1 MGRSLAKKG
10 GSAKKKGGHADWMD
24 DEIDD
29 ANRLRSKDKIGFDPS
44 DSEEEDPD
52 ADLDTEAVMDIG
64 GDSDDDSDADSDEE
78 EDAEEDEEE
87 EEDDDDDEEEE
98 DDDDLGSDEDEDEA
112 ALIRAMKAQQK
123 KLASKGVKRGGQDD
137 SSSDEEEEEED
148 DGLRIKGR
156 KKADFYGDEE
166 VDHEGMSDEDERRDE
181 EREARR
187 LQQARAA
194 GMSAADFGLS
204 DDEDDSEDDESDSEP
219 EEEATLGA
227 KAAKLSAKGK
237 KAEKE
242 SLKKVKKN
250 NASLG
255 AAVESLGGEELE
267 AAEGAD
273 AETGDSPEVV
283 ALTKE
288 LTKNLD
294 EVRNTI
300 EPLCKFVREGNMV
313 TKEGISY
320 LDTKHLLMLS
330 YCINIAFYLLLKAE
344 GKPVKDHPVVLRLVE
359 IRTYIE
365 KLRPIDKKLKYQ
377 IDKLLKMAK
386 EGVTGEEEDADG
398 AGEDPLQFR
407 PNPDA
412 LVSKVDEDAE
422 EGADG
427 GVYRPPKMMPTAM
440 EEFEEGGKSSKQ
452 KRAEKEARR
461 RAQRSSLIKV
471 RIVDRLRAVLF
482 RSPAR
487 FVSLR
492 SPFASSISV
501 SRGDERRPVARPHGV
516 HKSYQTLGRVPLKC
530 HEWSFPNQGMDIHRR
545 LDTGIE
551 PKHARTFH
559 QPIPRRR

>member
-1 MGRSLAKKG
+1 
-10 GSAKKKGGHADWMD
+10 
-24 DEIDD
+24 
-29 ANRLRSKDKIGFDPS
+29 
-44 DSEEEDPD
+44 
-52 ADLDTEAVMDIG
+52 
-64 GDSDDDSDADSDEE
+64 
-78 EDAEEDEEE
+78 
-87 EEDDDDDEEEE
+87 
-98 DDDDLGSDEDEDEA
+98 
-112 ALIRAMKAQQK
+112 MKAQQK

-250 NASLG
+250 VASLG

-344 GKPVKDHPVVLRLVE
+344 GRPVKDHPVVLRLVE